1 MCAAWERTKIN
12 HYEKQKKL
20 SGSWKY
26 VKEEIIEQNQA
37 VSMAVLHE
45 LYELE
50 IVEYHY
56 RNTLKKWLQ
65 ETFPEQWLFLPPK
78 PSKRSC

>member
-12 HYEKQKKL
+12 HYEKQKTL

-37 VSMAVLHE
+37 VSMAGLHE
-45 LYELE
+45 LYHLE
-50 IVEYHY
+50 IVECHY
-56 RNTLKKWLQ
+56 RSTLKKVIAGNLSW
-65 ETFPEQWLFLPPK
+65 TMAFP
-78 PSKRSC
+78 ST